1 MVARLENTPL
11 KGRLVNV
18 SFLQGLWNGLLS
30 GWIAIGTHLFPHT
43 IHPMLVHF
51 PIALLYLALLVEI
64 IRFVTKSRGDRFF
77 DRASFWILTLSLF
90 ALVATALAGILA
102 EQYVRF
108 TPTTSALL
116 SAHQR
121 DAVLTGVFALAAWV
135 VRVIKKYPMREVK
148 GREQGWSLFKTGRG
162 KSSLLSTLLL
172 LGAVIM
178 VSITGS
184 LGGSMV
190 YHYGVGTPSTLKP
203 QYAAALSA
211 KYPQGHEG

>member
-1 MVARLENTPL
+1 MGFV
-11 KGRLVNV
+11 K
-18 SFLQGLWNGLLS
+18 GLWNGLLS
-30 GWIAIGTHLFPHT
+30 AWIAIGTHLFPHT

-51 PIALLYLALLVEI
+51 PIVLLYLALLVEI
-64 IRFVTKSRGDRFF
+64 IQFATKNRRDRFF

-102 EQYVRF
+102 EQYVQF
-108 TPTTSALL
+108 TATTTAML

-135 VRVIKKYPMREVK
+135 VRFVSKYPVREVK
-148 GREQGWSLFKTGRG
+148 GREQGWSLFRTGRG
-162 KSSLLSTLLL
+162 RSSLLATILL

-203 QYAAALSA
+203 QYAVAQSHSHL
-211 KYPQGHEG
+211 P